1 MTNMPI
7 PTPHTR
13 SASHSPRMSGRHSPR
28 PVLKWA
34 GGKTQLLSEL
44 LRRAPATFEHYYE
57 PFIGSAALFF
67 ELRRLNRIKSATLS
81 DVNADLIELYRV
93 IRDDVDTLILHLN
106 DHDHN
111 KYERAYFYVVRN
123 WDRQSDWRLRT
134 PVERAARLVFLNK
147 TCYNGLHRV
156 NRRGEFNVP
165 WGRYVNPPVCDAV
178 NLRAA
183 SEALR
188 DVELQVGNF
197 SSVLRNARD
206 GDFVYLDPP
215 YVPLS
220 TTASFTAYS
229 KHSFGHNEHHQ
240 LASLFGDLVK
250 RGCRPLLSNSDTPF
264 VRDLYHPHRIEAVP
278 ARRAINTCSTG
289 RGPVSELIVM
299 PSMLEV
305 YA

>member
-1 MTNMPI
+1 MT
-7 PTPHTR
+7 HTQ
-13 SASHSPRMSGRHSPR
+13 SALDHGRGSSRAPRASSRNSPR

-34 GGKTQLLSEL
+34 GGKTQLLAQL
-44 LRRAPATFEHYYE
+44 LRHAPATFEHYWE

-67 ELRRLNRIKSATLS
+67 ELRRLGRIKTATLS

-93 IRDDVDTLILHLN
+93 IRDEVEALILHLN
-106 DHDHN
+106 HHEHN
-111 KYERAYFYVVRN
+111 KYERDYFYVVRN
-123 WDRQSDWRLRT
+123 WDRQADWRLRT
-134 PVERAARLVFLNK
+134 PVERAARLIFLNK
-147 TCYNGLHRV
+147 TCFNGLHRV

-165 WGRYVNPPVCDAV
+165 WGRYVNPPVCDAA

-183 SEALR
+183 SAALQ

-197 SSVLRNARD
+197 SNVLRTAQG

-229 KHSFGHNEHHQ
+229 KHSFGHHEHHE
-240 LASLFGDLVK
+240 LASVFGDLVQ

-264 VRDLYHPHRIEAVP
+264 VRDLYNRHHIEAVP
-278 ARRAINTCSTG
+278 ARRAINVCSAG

-299 PSMLEV
+299 PAALER